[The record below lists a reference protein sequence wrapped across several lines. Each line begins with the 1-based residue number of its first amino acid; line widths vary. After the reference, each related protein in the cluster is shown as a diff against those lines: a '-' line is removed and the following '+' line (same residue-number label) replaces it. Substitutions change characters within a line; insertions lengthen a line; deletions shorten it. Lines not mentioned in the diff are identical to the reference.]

1 MTEDLDLSD
10 KLQKA
15 PDLIKDIFQK
25 QSLGVRDDSKLTKEQ
40 NTKAFKLWVIQF
52 FFWWPFQKTFRIFKG
67 KARMIVEF
75 LILRY

>member
-10 KLQKA
+10 ELQKA

-25 QSLGVRDDSKLTKEQ
+25 QSLGVPDDSKLTKEQ

-52 FFWWPFQKTFRIFKG
+52 FFDGHFKKHFG
-67 KARMIVEF
+67 FSKV
-75 LILRY
+75 